1 MENRCSIRIAKLE
14 DAPEILEIY
23 KPFITDTAVTF
34 EEEVP
39 TVEELKKRIKAILLQ
54 DPFLVCEYKR
64 QVVGYAYA
72 SSYRSRA
79 AYRWN
84 RETSVYIHPQ
94 FRRKNI
100 ARHLYNTLIGI
111 AKMQGYVQLYGVIT
125 LPNPGSVALHEA
137 FGFKQLTVYHK
148 VGFKLEQWHDVG
160 WWMLTLEDNLLKKP
174 ADPIPF
180 SSIRKKD
187 QIALLLDES
196 WFELEI

>member
-1 MENRCSIRIAKLE
+1 MENKCCIRIAKLE

-39 TVEELKKRIKAILLQ
+39 TFEELKKRIKAILLQ
-54 DPFLVCEYKR
+54 DPFLVCEYKG

-84 RETSVYIHPQ
+84 RETSVYIHPR

-137 FGFKQLTVYHK
+137 FGFKQLTVYRK

-187 QIALLLDES
+187 QIAHLLDIS